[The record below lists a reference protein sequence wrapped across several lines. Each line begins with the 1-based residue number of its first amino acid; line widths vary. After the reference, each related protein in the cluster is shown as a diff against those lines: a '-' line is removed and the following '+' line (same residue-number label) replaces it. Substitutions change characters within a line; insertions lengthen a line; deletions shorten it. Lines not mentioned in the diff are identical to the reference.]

1 MKRIRLH
8 VDWLNILKYGAALI
22 AGGFYIWA
30 IIILLNNDN
39 WIGISTLTTMLLAIA
54 AFWNISRDI
63 KRGQPN
69 IKIAIKRVYRIFED
83 DTPTQNF
90 ICVDVSNRGQQRIR
104 INSFGFIFSDG
115 KLGLLNNAE
124 FDLPRYVEPQDSIQL
139 FYTEEHIKKFR
150 EKDIE
155 TKKNIKFLHV
165 SDSVGRVY
173 KSKIPKRI
181 KHFLIG

>member
-1 MKRIRLH
+1 MDRFLRKCLQ
-8 VDWLNILKYGAALI
+8 LLKYVALII
-22 AGGFYIWA
+22 AGGLYIWV
-30 IIILLNNDN
+30 IIILLEDGN
-39 WIGISTLTTMLLAIA
+39 WVGISAITTMLLAIA

-69 IKIAIKRVYRIFED
+69 IKIAIKHAYQFFED
-83 DTPTQNF
+83 DTPTQHF

-150 EKDIE
+150 EKDLE
-155 TKKNIKFLHV
+155 TKKNVKFLHV

-173 KSKIPKRI
+173 KCKIPRSIKR
-181 KHFLIG
+181 FLID

>member
-1 MKRIRLH
+1 MKRFFQKIYEL
-8 VDWLNILKYGAALI
+8 LLKPAAALI
-22 AGGFYIWA
+22 AGGLYVWA
-30 IIILLNNDN
+30 IVILLENDN
-39 WIGISTLTTMLLAIA
+39 WLGISALTTMLLAIA

-69 IKIAIKRVYRIFED
+69 IKVTIKHAYQFFKD
-83 DTPTQNF
+83 DTPTQHF

-124 FDLPRYVEPQDSIQL
+124 FDLPRYVESQDSIQL
-139 FYTEEHIKKFR
+139 LYTEEHIKKFR
-150 EKDIE
+150 EKDLG
-155 TKKNIKFLHV
+155 TKKNVKFLHV

-173 KSKIPKRI
+173 KCKIPRDIKR
-181 KHFLIG
+181 FLIN